1 MHSEGDNG
9 INGAKELLS
18 TLKPVNNPIA
28 MPRPILSSSDP
39 AAMSRLERVRLFL
52 LLGGLTAFGPLSIDM
67 YLPALPAISRD
78 LVASE
83 SLIQLTLTACLIGLA
98 LGQLLAGPLSD
109 TLGRRRPL
117 LVGVSVYV
125 LASLLC
131 ALAPTAWI
139 LVVLRLIQ
147 GLAGAAGIVIARAI
161 VRDMYSGVPAAR
173 YFSRLIL
180 VMGLAP
186 ILAPVLGGQVLR
198 FSSWHGIF
206 VLLAIVTGL
215 LFIAALV
222 WLPETLP
229 AHLRR
234 DGSLRDTGRTFRK
247 LGADIRFIGFALSAG
262 LAFGAMFAYIAGSPF
277 VLQAIYHVS
286 PQTFS
291 LIFGLN
297 ALGFVVTS
305 QVNGSL
311 VSRIAPSRLLTAGLI
326 SESLA
331 ALALFAVIAIGGLG
345 LPALLLPLFVIV
357 SSIGFVV
364 PNATALALSRH
375 PEAAGTGSALLG
387 VIQSGIAAFGAPL
400 VGLAGT
406 ASALPMGSVIAVAA
420 CGAIATYVI
429 TSRRPDRLNP
439 VAV

>member
-1 MHSEGDNG
+1 
-9 INGAKELLS
+9 
-18 TLKPVNNPIA
+18 
-28 MPRPILSSSDP
+28 
-39 AAMSRLERVRLFL
+39 MSRIERARLFV

-117 LVGVSVYV
+117 LVGVAIYV

-131 ALAPTAWI
+131 ALAPSAI
-139 LVVLRLIQ
+139 LLVLFRLVQ
-147 GLAGAAGIVIARAI
+147 GLAGAAGIVIARAV
-161 VRDMYSGVPAAR
+161 VRDMYAGVAAAR

-180 VMGLAP
+180 VMGVAP
-186 ILAPVLGGQVLR
+186 ILAPVLGSQVLR
-198 FSSWHGIF
+198 ISSWHGIF
-206 VLLAIVTGL
+206 LVLALVTAV
-215 LFIAALV
+215 LFVSALV

-234 DGSLRDTGRTFRK
+234 AGSLRDTGRRFGVIARDT
-247 LGADIRFIGFALSAG
+247 RFIGYALSAG
-262 LAFGAMFAYIAGSPF
+262 LAFGAMFAYISGSPF
-277 VLQAIYHVS
+277 VLQGIYHVS

-291 LIFGLN
+291 VIFGLN

-305 QVNGSL
+305 QINGSL
-311 VSRIAPSRLLTAGLI
+311 VSRIAPSRLLMGGLI
-326 SESLA
+326 GT
-331 ALALFAVIAIGGLG
+331 AIGGL
-345 LPALLLPLFVIV
+345 ALLGVLLVGGLGLAAVLVPLFVLV

-375 PEAAGTGSALLG
+375 AEAAGTGSALLG

-400 VGLAGT
+400 VGLAGIS
-406 ASALPMGSVIAVAA
+406 SAVPMGSVIAIASA
-420 CGAIATYVI
+420 GAIVTYVL
-429 TSRRPDRLNP
+429 TSTRADDRRPL
-439 VAV
+439 AA

>member
-1 MHSEGDNG
+1 M
-9 INGAKELLS
+9 
-18 TLKPVNNPIA
+18 TRV
-28 MPRPILSSSDP
+28 
-39 AAMSRLERVRLFL
+39 ERARLFV

-117 LVGVSVYV
+117 LVGVAIYV

-131 ALAPTAWI
+131 ALAPSAI
-139 LVVLRLIQ
+139 LLVLFRLVQ
-147 GLAGAAGIVIARAI
+147 GLAGAAGIVIARAV

-180 VMGLAP
+180 VMGVAP

-198 FSSWHGIF
+198 VGSWHGIF
-206 VLLAIVTGL
+206 LVLALVTAL
-215 LFIAALV
+215 LFVSALV

-234 DGSLRDTGRTFRK
+234 AGSLRDTGR
-247 LGADIRFIGFALSAG
+247 RFGIIARDTRFVGYALSAG
-262 LAFGAMFAYIAGSPF
+262 LAFGAMFAYISGSPF
-277 VLQAIYHVS
+277 VLQGIYHVS

-291 LIFGLN
+291 VIFGLN

-305 QVNGSL
+305 QINGSL
-311 VSRIAPSRLLTAGLI
+311 VSRIAPSRLLMGGLI
-326 SESLA
+326 
-331 ALALFAVIAIGGLG
+331 VTAIGGL
-345 LPALLLPLFVIV
+345 ALLGVLLVGGLGLAAVLVPLFVLV

-375 PEAAGTGSALLG
+375 AEAAGTGSALLG

-400 VGLAGT
+400 VGLAGIS
-406 ASALPMGSVIAVAA
+406 SAVPMGTVIAVAGA
-420 CGAIATYVI
+420 GAILTYVL
-429 TSRRPDRLNP
+429 TSRRADGPRSL
-439 VAV
+439 AA

>member
-1 MHSEGDNG
+1 M
-9 INGAKELLS
+9 
-18 TLKPVNNPIA
+18 TRV
-28 MPRPILSSSDP
+28 
-39 AAMSRLERVRLFL
+39 ERARLFV

-117 LVGVSVYV
+117 LVGVAIYV

-131 ALAPTAWI
+131 ALAPSAI
-139 LVVLRLIQ
+139 LLVLFRLVQ
-147 GLAGAAGIVIARAI
+147 GLAGAAGIVIARAV

-180 VMGLAP
+180 VMGVAP

-198 FSSWHGIF
+198 VGSWHGIF
-206 VLLAIVTGL
+206 LVLALVTAL
-215 LFIAALV
+215 LFVSALV

-234 DGSLRDTGRTFRK
+234 AGSLRDTGR
-247 LGADIRFIGFALSAG
+247 RFGIIARDTRFVGYALSAG
-262 LAFGAMFAYIAGSPF
+262 LAFGAMFAYISGSPF
-277 VLQAIYHVS
+277 VLQGIYHVS

-291 LIFGLN
+291 VIFGLN

-305 QVNGSL
+305 QINGSL
-311 VSRIAPSRLLTAGLI
+311 VSRIAPSRLLMGGLI
-326 SESLA
+326 
-331 ALALFAVIAIGGLG
+331 VTAIGGL
-345 LPALLLPLFVIV
+345 ALLGVLLVGGLGLAAVLVPLFVLV

-375 PEAAGTGSALLG
+375 AEAAGTGSALLG

-400 VGLAGT
+400 VGLAGIT
-406 ASALPMGSVIAVAA
+406 SAVPMGTVIAVAGA
-420 CGAIATYVI
+420 GAILTYVL
-429 TSRRPDRLNP
+429 TSRRADGPRSL
-439 VAV
+439 AA